1 MKIVAIGA
9 HPDDYE
15 LGAAMRLIYHVRM
28 KDDVIGIICSNG
40 ERAGNMETRIREA
53 ITAAELIGMKE
64 VYLLGFPD
72 TKLPSIELI
81 KDKIEEIILAI
92 DPAIVY
98 SHYPDDRHQDH
109 RAVAMATS
117 TACRKVPSILA
128 YRSPSTLFTSFQPHL
143 FHVGASADVEKK
155 REILTIYQSQINR
168 EYGISLD
175 QVLVDSRFYGT
186 IVSRYSHDTIY
197 AEPFCANHFV
207 LNCQELL

>member
-1 MKIVAIGA
+1 MKIIAIGA

-40 ERAGNMETRIREA
+40 ERAGDMDTRIREA
-53 ITAAELIGMKE
+53 MTAAELIGMKE
-64 VYLLGFPD
+64 VHLLGFPD
-72 TKLPSIELI
+72 TKLPSVEII
-81 KDKIEEIILAI
+81 KDSLEEIISTI
-92 DPAIVY
+92 NPAIVY

-117 TACRKVPSILA
+117 TACRKVPSILT
-128 YRSPSTLFTSFQPHL
+128 YRSPSTMFTSFQPHL
-143 FHVGASADVEKK
+143 FHVGVPSDFEKK
-155 REILTIYQSQINR
+155 RELLQIYQSQINR

-175 QVLVDSRFYGT
+175 QALIDSKFYGT
-186 IVSRYSHDTIY
+186 IVSRYSRDAIY

-207 LNCQELL
+207 LNCREL